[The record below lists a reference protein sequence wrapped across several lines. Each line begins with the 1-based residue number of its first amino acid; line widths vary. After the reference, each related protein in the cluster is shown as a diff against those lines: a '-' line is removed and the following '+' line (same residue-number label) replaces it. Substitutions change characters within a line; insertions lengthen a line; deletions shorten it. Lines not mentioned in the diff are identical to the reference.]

1 MNVHIKF
8 FATFRKHLPS
18 GSQGNACNVE
28 APPGTRVIDLLA
40 QYGVLA
46 DDSVVILVNGL
57 SADPG
62 QLLKDD
68 DVVAIYPA
76 MAGG

>member
-1 MNVHIKF
+1 MNVHLKF
-8 FATFRKHLPS
+8 FATLRKHLPS

-40 QYGVLA
+40 QYSVLV
-46 DDSVVILVNGL
+46 DESVVILVNGL
-57 SADPG
+57 GADPE
-62 QLLKDD
+62 QRLKDD